1 MGFGG
6 GSGFSGGGNDGG
18 IRSVSASADEL
29 SIFVNPR
36 VIKRFDE
43 LKFEDGQLVLTGN
56 LRVDGTISASDG
68 FVGTG
73 STTPGGSNQQIQYNN
88 SSLFGGATNFTFNN
102 ATNTVTTPQLSISGN
117 TTISGNIVPLNDT
130 QYSLGTPSKRFSNI
144 YTGDLHLKNERG
156 DWTLFEERDML
167 VVVNNITG
175 KKYKI
180 NLIEI

>member
-1 MGFGG
+1 MGFG
-6 GSGFSGGGNDGG
+6 SGFNIPGGM
-18 IRSVSASADEL
+18 RSVSASADEL
-29 SIFVNPR
+29 SIFVNPK
-36 VIKRFDE
+36 VVHGFEGLRFV
-43 LKFEDGQLVLTGN
+43 DGELVLSGN
-56 LRVDGTISASDG
+56 IRVSGAISASSG
-68 FVGTG
+68 IIGTG

-88 SSLFGGATNFTFNN
+88 SSLFGGATNFTFNS
-102 ATNTVTTPQLSISGN
+102 ATNTVTTPQLSISGT

>member
-1 MGFGG
+1 MGFG
-6 GSGFSGGGNDGG
+6 SGFNIPGGM
-18 IRSVSASADEL
+18 RSVSASADEL
-29 SIFVNPR
+29 SVFVNPK
-36 VIKRFDE
+36 VVQGFEE
-43 LKFEDGQLVLTGN
+43 LRFEDGQLILTGN
-56 LRVDGTISASDG
+56 IRVSGTISASNG
-68 FVGTG
+68 IIGTG

-88 SSLFGGATNFTFNN
+88 SNLFGGAANFTFNST
-102 ATNTVTTPQLSISGN
+102 TNTVTTPQLSISGN